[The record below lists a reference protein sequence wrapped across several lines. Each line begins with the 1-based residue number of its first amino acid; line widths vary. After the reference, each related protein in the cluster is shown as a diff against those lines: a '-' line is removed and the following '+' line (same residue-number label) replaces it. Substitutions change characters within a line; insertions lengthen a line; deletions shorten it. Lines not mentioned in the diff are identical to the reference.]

1 MKFQN
6 QMQSSLVA
14 VIGAGPAGIATAIQ
28 LKRYGIETLV
38 FERRRL
44 GGLLYNANLVENY
57 PGFPGGI
64 PGFELVKLFE
74 KHANHSKVKV
84 SYEDVTDLARVG
96 SYFQMKTSKG
106 EYRTEYVV
114 IASGTNPV
122 TFTNVSIDRNVID
135 RVFYDV
141 HALAVVENQTI
152 IIAGSGD
159 AAFDYALNLS
169 RRNRVIICMRGN
181 ITKCLPLLKERA
193 FLSPAITINYNTTV
207 QAVRGT
213 SIGALK
219 IECVTPSGRE
229 QLSGDYLIGA
239 LGRTPNLGF
248 VQPSIMDGLSQLEP
262 HGQLYLIGDVT
273 NGIYRQ
279 TGIAVGQGIQCA
291 MRIYRLF
298 EEKQ

>member
-6 QMQSSLVA
+6 QSQSNLAA

-38 FERRRL
+38 FERLRL
-44 GGLLYNANLVENY
+44 GGLLHNANLVENY

-64 PGFELVKLFE
+64 PGFELVKLFK
-74 KHANHSKVKV
+74 KHANHLNVNISH
-84 SYEDVTDLARVG
+84 EEVTGLTRVG

-106 EYRTEYVV
+106 EYRTECVV

-122 TFTNVSIDRNVID
+122 TFTNVSIDSNVTD
-135 RVFYDV
+135 RVFYDL
-141 HALAVVENQTI
+141 HALAAVENQTI
-152 IIAGSGD
+152 MIAGSGD

-169 RRNRVIICMRGN
+169 RRNRVIICIREN
-181 ITKCLPLLKERA
+181 TTKCLPLLKERA
-193 FLSPAITINYNTTV
+193 YRSPAITINYNTTV
-207 QAVRGT
+207 QAVKGT
-213 SIGALK
+213 SIGALM
-219 IECVTPSGRE
+219 IDCVTPSGRE

-248 VQPSIMDGLSQLEP
+248 VQPSLMDSLSQLER

-279 TGIAVGQGIQCA
+279 TAIAVGQGIQCA